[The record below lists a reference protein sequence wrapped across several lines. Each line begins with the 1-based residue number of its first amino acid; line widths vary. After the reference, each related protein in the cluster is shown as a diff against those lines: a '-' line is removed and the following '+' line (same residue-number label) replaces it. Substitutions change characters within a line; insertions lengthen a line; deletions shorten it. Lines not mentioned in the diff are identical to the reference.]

1 MTPHVSIKLLLTQ
14 SDDRLVRMAA
24 AGHDRAFEAI
34 VDRYRRQLLRY
45 AERFPAAGPAE
56 DVVQAAFVRAWGAL
70 RDGTEVRDLRPWLYR
85 IVHNTAL
92 NAAKRQR
99 GVDMEL
105 VESEALGVGPEE
117 ESQIQEDLRRTLDG
131 IAALPGRQR
140 DALVAVAVDGRAH
153 ADVGRELGITEPAV
167 RQLVRRARA
176 SVRAVASALTPYP
189 LIAWISELGTQTAS
203 VARIGEM
210 VGGAGTGAI
219 VVKLGAVAATGAIVV
234 SGAPAVKHAVHHAT
248 PTATTA
254 SARAHAASASTVA
267 AATATPVANRTSGD
281 APATAPAR
289 HDGQGGHHR
298 SASSDHGDHGDHG
311 DHSFRSTDGVPP
323 GPSGSLGKG
332 RHGHHRDAS
341 ADTGDDTGDTPAVA
355 PEHGITPTGD
365 SPRTRRHRHSGDGEH
380 LSPADSAT
388 TAEASDEQHTRDG
401 GETSGRDRRAGSD
414 GSRADGSGEAEGPQA
429 PEPHETHDGAT
440 GSSGSH

>member
-99 GVDMEL
+99 GVDIEL

-117 ESQIQEDLRRTLDG
+117 ESEIQDDLRRTLDG

-219 VVKLGAVAATGAIVV
+219 VMKLGAVAATGAIVV
-234 SGAPAVKHAVHHAT
+234 SGAPAVKHAVRHHE

-254 SARAHAASASTVA
+254 SASAASVSGGGTSATSARNASA
-267 AATATPVANRTSGD
+267 RTSTG
-281 APATAPAR
+281 APESPAAHTR
-289 HDGQGGHHR
+289 GGHRGSGGAKTQGG
-298 SASSDHGDHGDHG
+298 DHT
-311 DHSFRSTDGVPP
+311 FRSTHGVPP
-323 GPSGSLGKG
+323 GPSGSLGDK
-332 RHGHHRDAS
+332 RHGHRPKTTTDTGGGATDAPS
-341 ADTGDDTGDTPAVA
+341 ADQ
-355 PEHGITPTGD
+355 HGITPTGD
-365 SPRTRRHRHSGDGEH
+365 SPRTRRHRGSDGEH
-380 LSPADSAT
+380 VSPADSAT
-388 TAEASDEQHTRDG
+388 TAGTVEQQ
-401 GETSGRDRRAGSD
+401 TSGDSIERSGRTDHRSGSD
-414 GSRADGSGEAEGPQA
+414 GSGSSGSDVSGGGDAKGPQA
-429 PEPHETHDGAT
+429 PEQPESHDGAT
-440 GSSGSH
+440 GSSGSSH

>member
-14 SDDRLVRMAA
+14 SDERLVRMAA

-99 GVDMEL
+99 GVDIEL

-117 ESQIQEDLRRTLDG
+117 ESEIQDDLRRTLDG

-219 VVKLGAVAATGAIVV
+219 VMKLGAVAATGAIVV
-234 SGAPAVKHAVHHAT
+234 SGAPAVKHAVRHHE

-254 SARAHAASASTVA
+254 SASAASVSGGGTSTTA
-267 AATATPVANRTSGD
+267 AADAASGTPAGAPDSPAARTRGHGGSGGSKS
-281 APATAPAR
+281 
-289 HDGQGGHHR
+289 H
-298 SASSDHGDHGDHG
+298 S
-311 DHSFRSTDGVPP
+311 DHSFRSTGGVPP
-323 GPSGSLGKG
+323 GPSGSLGDK
-332 RHGHHRDAS
+332 RHGRRPKTTTDAGGGATDAPS
-341 ADTGDDTGDTPAVA
+341 ADQ
-355 PEHGITPTGD
+355 HGITPTGD
-365 SPRTRRHRHSGDGEH
+365 SPRTRRHRGSDGEH
-380 LSPADSAT
+380 VSPADSAT
-388 TAEASDEQHTRDG
+388 TAGTGEQQ
-401 GETSGRDRRAGSD
+401 TSGDSPEGSGRTDHRSGSD
-414 GSRADGSGEAEGPQA
+414 GSGSSGSDVSGGGDAKGPQA
-429 PEPHETHDGAT
+429 PEQPESHDGAT
-440 GSSGSH
+440 GSSGSSH

>member
-45 AERFPAAGPAE
+45 AERFPAAGPSE

-99 GVDMEL
+99 GVDTEL
-105 VESEALGVGPEE
+105 IESEALGVGPVEE
-117 ESQIQEDLRRTLDG
+117 TEIQDDLRRTLDG

-176 SVRAVASALTPYP
+176 NVRAVASALTPYP
-189 LIAWISELGTQTAS
+189 LIAWVAEMGTQTAS
-203 VARIGEM
+203 VARIGEL
-210 VGGAGTGAI
+210 VGGAGGGAL
-219 VVKLGAVAATGAIVV
+219 VVKLGAVAATTGALVA
-234 SGAPAVKHAVHHAT
+234 GGPAVHHAIRPHRAPARASVT
-248 PTATTA
+248 RTQPATA
-254 SARAHAASASTVA
+254 SPLAASAGHAAVRVSA
-267 AATATPVANRTSGD
+267 AAPRRVATHHALHRSTATSGGGTSFS
-281 APATAPAR
+281 
-289 HDGQGGHHR
+289 R
-298 SASSDHGDHGDHG
+298 SG
-311 DHSFRSTDGVPP
+311 GVPP
-323 GPSGSLGKG
+323 GPSGRL
-332 RHGHHRDAS
+332 HRSRSHAKQ
-341 ADTGDDTGDTPAVA
+341 TPVVPPPA
-355 PEHGITPTGD
+355 PVVETTVTPQPATT
-365 SPRTRRHRHSGDGEH
+365 PVPVRQRHRGEH
-380 LSPADSAT
+380 LNPADSAV
-388 TAEASDEQHTRDG
+388 TAGTEPVEQHRIGTPRP
-401 GETSGRDRRAGSD
+401 ETSGD
-414 GSRADGSGEAEGPQA
+414 GRSGTGDGAAVEHPEGANKPSGGQPQGPQA
-429 PEPHETHDGAT
+429 PEPVEPHDGAT
-440 GSSGSH
+440 GPSGSH